1 MLTLPTP
8 SADQRAPLRWASLF
22 VAVALAGAACGSVEQ
37 QSEPEQVVPLLDIG
51 VTQDAG
57 VSDAVVTRDTADDT
71 AVVDTGGVGPGV
83 VRSPIVPVPC
93 GVGADRGG
101 EAAALATA
109 TRARSFLFIFI
120 SPTARFRRS
129 IADPPFRRRLTD
141 EPDPDHLFF
150 AAVARGHT
158 RAGDTTADGAA
169 REQPRARDVER
180 GAQRVAFALCRHD
193 KLVSL
198 PRNARVRVR
207 RCKQP

>member
-1 MLTLPTP
+1 MLWRHVRTVDDALRGGGGGGGGDRTHLDHARAGFLPP
-8 SADQRAPLRWASLF
+8 PPLD
-22 VAVALAGAACGSVEQ
+22 GGSG
-37 QSEPEQVVPLLDIG
+37 S
-51 VTQDAG
+51 
-57 VSDAVVTRDTADDT
+57 
-71 AVVDTGGVGPGV
+71 GGVGPGV

-141 EPDPDHLFF
+141 EPDPDYLFF

-180 GAQRVAFALCRHD
+180 GAQRRG
-193 KLVSL
+193 
-198 PRNARVRVR
+198 RRRARRGVESRGRGRKR
-207 RCKQP
+207 RLRGVVTTS